1 MTGGTHMKW
10 DKRQIWRIGV
20 LLLLMVLAFVTL
32 VRQRFPPDPL
42 AKYRT
47 TVKVPLPDEARQTA
61 ETALAHIAA
70 NEMDSLFGMMA
81 NQDGILFKG
90 RYVTGIFAGGDFAP
104 AKISCEVRKLEH
116 SSIPH
121 VMIRVHSEP
130 RERDYWM
137 TLLERDGK
145 YLIGSISPAGDPL

>member
-1 MTGGTHMKW
+1 MKW
-10 DKRQIWRIGV
+10 DRRQIWRTCGV
-20 LLLLMVLAFVTL
+20 LLLMALALVTL
-32 VRQRFPPDPL
+32 IRLRFPPDPL

-47 TVKVPLPDEARQTA
+47 TVKIPLPDPARKTA

-70 NEMDSLFGMMA
+70 NEMDALFKMMA
-81 NQDGILFKG
+81 NQDGILFNG
-90 RYVTGIFAGGDFAP
+90 RYVTGIFAGGDFSP
-104 AKISCEVRKLEH
+104 AKLCGEVRKLEH

-121 VMIRVHSEP
+121 LMIRVHSEP
-130 RERDYWM
+130 RERDYWI

>member
-1 MTGGTHMKW
+1 MKW
-10 DKRQIWRIGV
+10 SKRQIWRIGGA
-20 LLLLMVLAFVTL
+20 LLLMLLAAGAL
-32 VRQRFPPDPL
+32 LRLWFPPDPL
-42 AKYRT
+42 AKFRT
-47 TVKVPLPDEARQTA
+47 TVKIPLPDAARRTA

-70 NEMDSLFGMMA
+70 DEMDELFGMMA

-104 AKISCEVRKLEH
+104 ATISGEVRKLEH

-121 VMIRVHSEP
+121 LMIRVHSAP
-130 RERDYWM
+130 RARDYWI
-137 TLLERDGK
+137 TLLERNGK